1 MHRRTFINLSAGT
14 AAAALAFPPLAEPKS
29 EEHRNPVAPNPADN
43 RTGDQPMPHPVVHF
57 EIGCRDS
64 VKTQEFY
71 KKLFDWKIEA
81 MGPAAM
87 IAAEAGGITGH
98 ITALGHEPQH
108 YTIFYVS
115 VDDVAAY
122 LEKAKALG
130 AKTLVPPVD
139 IPSGTFAWMQD
150 PEGNTVG
157 LWKNKS

>member
-1 MHRRTFINLSAGT
+1 MRRRTFLNVTTG
-14 AAAALAFPPLAEPKS
+14 AAAALTFPPLAQPKS
-29 EEHRNPVAPNPADN
+29 KEHKNSLAPKLEVN

-57 EIGCRDS
+57 EIGCKDS
-64 VKTQEFY
+64 AKTQEFY
-71 KKLFDWKIEA
+71 KKLFEWKIDA

-87 IAAEAGGITGH
+87 IAAESGGITGH
-98 ITALGHEPQH
+98 ITALGHEPER
-108 YTIFYVS
+108 YTIFYVQ

-139 IPSGTFAWMQD
+139 IPTGTFAWMQD

-157 LWKNKS
+157 LWKAKG

>member
-1 MHRRTFINLSAGT
+1 
-14 AAAALAFPPLAEPKS
+14 
-29 EEHRNPVAPNPADN
+29 
-43 RTGDQPMPHPVVHF
+43 MPHPVVHF

-64 VKTQEFY
+64 AKTQEFY
-71 KKLFDWKIEA
+71 KKLFDWKIDV

-87 IAAEAGGITGH
+87 IASEAGGIPGH
-98 ITALGHEPQH
+98 ITSLGHEPQH
-108 YTIFYVS
+108 YTIFYVQ

-139 IPSGTFAWMQD
+139 IPTGTFAWMQD

-157 LWKNKS
+157 LWKNKT